1 MSAGMSRVILRE
13 FSAERCA
20 DAQRQ
25 APAFWMIRVFLLG
38 WLAVAG
44 TAGTA
49 LAQLPATITDQRSM
63 VRTLDGNRLQWIGD
77 VELSGGSGDNEWH
90 FFADTADLYID
101 ESRLVATGSV
111 VFTSGGGR
119 IAAERAEFNTEDFTG
134 TFFDARGSTVL
145 VEDVVPSMFGTGDPE
160 MIFWGEIMEKT
171 GSRSYK
177 LTRGGFTS
185 CVQPTPRWEV
195 SAGSVTINLDEYA
208 MLRGAVLQVKG
219 VPLFYLPILYYPIQS
234 DDRATGIL
242 MPTYGASTIRGQ
254 SISNAFFWAVNRSH
268 DATVF
273 HDLFTSTG
281 QGYGGEY
288 RYIAGP
294 GSRGN
299 AETYILDEQETTLTD
314 QFGPGTGQSSFPA
327 RRSYQVRGN
336 AQHRISDSITAR
348 GQVDYFSDV
357 TVQQT
362 YQTNVFES
370 SNSSRSFGGNVTG
383 SWGAYTL
390 SGTGD
395 VAETFFGAE
404 DASRYGSGPRISFN
418 QSERSLLGSPVYFG
432 FQTEYANLLRRSRFG
447 DQEVNSGLRR
457 FDVSPLVRVPF
468 TKWPFLTVNSSV
480 AWRQTYWTESIDEV
494 GAQVDTG
501 VGRSFLDLQA
511 LITGPVFV
519 KVWDTPGS
527 GYSERM
533 KHVIEPQLSVQRV
546 TAIDN
551 FDQIVQLEGTDS
563 IVGNVT
569 QLRYGLTNRLY
580 ARRAEGGG
588 PAAAQEILT
597 VTLEQSYY
605 TDENAAQ
612 FDRQFRTS
620 FQGQSCRRR
629 TGCQGIGLP
638 HQGSTPSNFSPV
650 AITARAN
657 PTSLLSGTFRAEYD
671 TQFWAFR
678 TIGADANIE
687 IGGWF
692 QQVTGWSQRRF
703 VEGLRGFDVRQNLD
717 HYLNSFT
724 NLATRDDRIGGV
736 YQFNYD
742 VLGGRFLQQRIVW
755 YYNAQCCG
763 VALEYQSFNLE
774 GLGFRVRVPQD
785 QRFNLTFT
793 LAGLGTFSNML
804 GAFGVGN
811 GAGEL

>member
-1 MSAGMSRVILRE
+1 MTR
-13 FSAERCA
+13 
-20 DAQRQ
+20 
-25 APAFWMIRVFLLG
+25 FLL
-38 WLAVAG
+38 LCSLVVAA

-49 LAQLPATITDQRSM
+49 RAQSQLPASITEQVSM
-63 VRTLDGNRLQWIGD
+63 TTTRDGNLILWIGD
-77 VELSGGSGDNEWH
+77 AQLSGGDGDNAWE
-90 FFADTADLYID
+90 FFADRIEFYVD

-111 VFTSGGGR
+111 VFMSGGAR
-119 IAAERAEFNTEDFTG
+119 IAAERAEFNADDFTG
-134 TFFDARGSTVL
+134 TFFDARGSNLL
-145 VEDVVPSMFGTGDPE
+145 VEDVVQSMFGTSEPE
-160 MIFWGEIMEKT
+160 MQFWGELMEKT
-171 GSRSYK
+171 GPRTYK

-195 SAGSVTINLDEYA
+195 QAGSVTMNLDRYA
-208 MLRGAVLQVKG
+208 LLRSAVLKVKG
-219 VPLFYLPILYYPIQS
+219 VPLFYLPILYYPIQE

-254 SISNAFFWAVNRSH
+254 SISNAFFWAINRSH
-268 DATVF
+268 DATLF

-288 RYIAGP
+288 RYVAGP
-294 GSRGN
+294 GSQGN
-299 AETYILDEQETTLTD
+299 AETYFLNERETTLTD
-314 QFGPGTGQSSFPA
+314 QFGPGTGESAFPA
-327 RRSYQVRGN
+327 RQSYQVRGN
-336 AQHRISDSITAR
+336 ARHRVSDSITAR
-348 GQVDYFSDV
+348 GQIDYFSDV

-362 YQTNVFES
+362 YQTNVFEA

-395 VAETFFGAE
+395 VAETFFGAD
-404 DASRYGSGPRISFN
+404 DASQYGSGPRVSFN

-432 FQTEYANLLRRSRFG
+432 FTSEYANLLRRSRFG
-447 DQEVNSGLRR
+447 DEEVNSGLNRM
-457 FDVSPLVRVPF
+457 DVSPLVRVPF

-480 AWRQTYWTESIDEV
+480 AWRQTYWTESIDEL

-501 VGRSFLDLQA
+501 IGRSFIDMQA

-527 GYSERM
+527 SYSERM

-546 TAIDN
+546 TAVDN

-569 QLRYGLTNRLY
+569 QIRYGLNNRLY

-588 PAAAQEILT
+588 AAVAQEILT

-605 TDENAAQ
+605 TDENAAN

-620 FQGQSCRRR
+620 FQGES
-629 TGCQGIGLP
+629 
-638 HQGSTPSNFSPV
+638 SAPSKFSPV

-657 PTSLLSGTFRAEYD
+657 PTNLLSGTFRAEYD

-692 QQVTGWSQRRF
+692 QQVMGWSQRRF
-703 VEGLRGFDVRQNLD
+703 VEGLRGFDVRDNLD
-717 HYLNSFT
+717 HYVNSFT
-724 NLATRDDRIGGV
+724 NLKTSDDSMGGV

-763 VALEYQSFNLE
+763 VAFEYQSFNLE
-774 GLGFRVRVPQD
+774 GLGARVRVAQD
-785 QRFNLTFT
+785 RRFNLSFT
-793 LAGLGTFSNML
+793 LAGLSTFSNML
-804 GAFGVGN
+804 GAFGVGT
-811 GAGEL
+811 GAGELR

>member
-1 MSAGMSRVILRE
+1 MTR
-13 FSAERCA
+13 
-20 DAQRQ
+20 
-25 APAFWMIRVFLLG
+25 FLL
-38 WLAVAG
+38 LCSLVVAA

-49 LAQLPATITDQRSM
+49 RAQSQLPASITEQVSM
-63 VRTLDGNRLQWIGD
+63 TTTRDGNLILWIGD
-77 VELSGGSGDNEWH
+77 AQLSGGDGDNAWE
-90 FFADTADLYID
+90 FFADRIEFYVD

-111 VFTSGGGR
+111 VFMSGGAR
-119 IAAERAEFNTEDFTG
+119 IAAERAEFNADDFTG
-134 TFFDARGSTVL
+134 TFFDARGSNRL
-145 VEDVVPSMFGTGDPE
+145 VEDVVQSMFGTSEPE
-160 MIFWGEIMEKT
+160 MQFWGELMEKT
-171 GSRSYK
+171 GPRTYK

-195 SAGSVTINLDEYA
+195 QAGSVTMNLDRYA
-208 MLRGAVLQVKG
+208 LLRSAVLKVKG
-219 VPLFYLPILYYPIQS
+219 VPLFYLPILYYPIQE

-254 SISNAFFWAVNRSH
+254 SISNAFFWAINRSH
-268 DATVF
+268 DATLF

-281 QGYGGEY
+281 QAYGGEY
-288 RYIAGP
+288 RYVAGP
-294 GSRGN
+294 GSQGN
-299 AETYILDEQETTLTD
+299 AETYFLNERETTLTD
-314 QFGPGTGQSSFPA
+314 QFGPGTGESAFPA
-327 RRSYQVRGN
+327 RQSYQVRGN
-336 AQHRISDSITAR
+336 ARHRVSDSITAR
-348 GQVDYFSDV
+348 GQIDYFSDV

-362 YQTNVFES
+362 YQTNVFEA

-395 VAETFFGAE
+395 VAETFFGAD
-404 DASRYGSGPRISFN
+404 DASQYGSGPRVSFN

-432 FQTEYANLLRRSRFG
+432 FTSEYANLLRRSRFG
-447 DQEVNSGLRR
+447 DEEVNSGLNRI
-457 FDVSPLVRVPF
+457 DVSPLVRVPF

-480 AWRQTYWTESIDEV
+480 AWRQTYWTESIDEL

-501 VGRSFLDLQA
+501 IGRSFIDMQA

-527 GYSERM
+527 SYSERM

-546 TAIDN
+546 TAVDN

-569 QLRYGLTNRLY
+569 QIRYGLNNRLY

-588 PAAAQEILT
+588 AAVAQEILT

-605 TDENAAQ
+605 TDENAAN

-620 FQGQSCRRR
+620 FQGES
-629 TGCQGIGLP
+629 
-638 HQGSTPSNFSPV
+638 SAPSKFSPV

-657 PTSLLSGTFRAEYD
+657 PTNLLSGTFRAEYD
-671 TQFWAFR
+671 TQFWTFR

-703 VEGLRGFDVRQNLD
+703 VEGLRGFDVRDNLD
-717 HYLNSFT
+717 HYVNSFT
-724 NLATRDDRIGGV
+724 NLKTSDDSMGGV

-763 VALEYQSFNLE
+763 VAFEYQSYNLE
-774 GLGFRVRVPQD
+774 GLGTRVRVAQD
-785 QRFNLTFT
+785 RRFNLSFT
-793 LAGLGTFSNML
+793 LAGLSTFSNML
-804 GAFGVGN
+804 GAFGVGT
-811 GAGEL
+811 GAGEFR

>member
-1 MSAGMSRVILRE
+1 MTR
-13 FSAERCA
+13 
-20 DAQRQ
+20 
-25 APAFWMIRVFLLG
+25 FLL
-38 WLAVAG
+38 LCSLVVAAAAS
-44 TAGTA
+44 TAR
-49 LAQLPATITDQRSM
+49 AQVPSSITEQRSM
-63 VRTLDGNRLQWIGD
+63 EMTQDGNVILWTVDAELGGGD
-77 VELSGGSGDNEWH
+77 GDNAWE
-90 FFADTADLYID
+90 FFADRIELYID

-119 IAAERAEFNTEDFTG
+119 IAAERAEFNIDDFTG
-134 TFFDARGSTVL
+134 TFFDARGSNLL
-145 VEDVVPSMFGTGDPE
+145 VEDVVPSMFGTSEPE
-160 MIFWGEIMEKT
+160 MQFWGELMELT
-171 GSRSYK
+171 GPRTYK

-195 SAGSVTINLDEYA
+195 QAGSVTINLDRYA
-208 MLRGAVLQVKG
+208 LLRSAVLKVKG
-219 VPLFYLPILYYPIQS
+219 VPLFYLPILYYPIQE

-254 SISNAFFWAVNRSH
+254 SISNAFFWAINRSH
-268 DATVF
+268 DATLF

-288 RYIAGP
+288 RYIASP
-294 GSRGN
+294 GSQGN
-299 AETYILDEQETTLTD
+299 IETYFLSERETSLTD
-314 QFGPGTGQSSFPA
+314 QFGPGTGESTFPA
-327 RRSYQVRGN
+327 RRSYQLRGS
-336 AQHRISDSITAR
+336 AQHRISDSIRAR
-348 GQVDYFSDV
+348 GQIDYFSDV

-362 YQTNVFES
+362 YQTNVFEA

-404 DASRYGSGPRISFN
+404 DASLYGAGPRVSFN

-432 FQTEYANLLRRSRFG
+432 FTTEYANLLRRSRFG
-447 DQEVNSGLRR
+447 DEEVNSGLNRI
-457 FDVSPLVRVPF
+457 DVSPLVRVPF

-480 AWRQTYWTESIDEV
+480 AWRQTYWTESIAGGE
-494 GAQVDTG
+494 QIDTG
-501 VGRSFLDLQA
+501 IGRSFVDMQA

-527 GYSERM
+527 SYSERM
-533 KHVIEPQLSVQRV
+533 KHVIEPQLNVQRV

-569 QLRYGLTNRLY
+569 QIRYGLNNRLY

-588 PAAAQEILT
+588 AAVAQEILT
-597 VTLEQSYY
+597 VTLQQSYY
-605 TDENAAQ
+605 TDESAAQ

-620 FQGQSCRRR
+620 FQGES
-629 TGCQGIGLP
+629 
-638 HQGSTPSNFSPV
+638 SAPSKFSPV

-657 PTSLLSGTFRAEYD
+657 PTNLLSGTFRAEYD

-678 TIGADANIE
+678 TIGADANLE

-703 VEGLRGFDVRQNLD
+703 VDGLSGFDVRDNLD

-724 NLATRDDRIGGV
+724 NLKTSDDSMGGV

-774 GLGFRVRVPQD
+774 GLGARVRVAKD
-785 QRFNLTFT
+785 QRINLSFT

-804 GAFGVGN
+804 GAFGVGT
-811 GAGEL
+811 GAGELR

>member
-1 MSAGMSRVILRE
+1 MTRPIIL
-13 FSAERCA
+13 FCC
-20 DAQRQ
+20 
-25 APAFWMIRVFLLG
+25 
-38 WLAVAG
+38 LAIAL
-44 TAGTA
+44 TAGSA
-49 LAQLPATITDQRSM
+49 RAQVPDAITGQRSM
-63 VRTLDGNRLQWIGD
+63 VLTQDGTHFLWTEN
-77 VELSGGSGDNEWH
+77 VELSGGSGDETWE
-90 FFADTADLYID
+90 FYADQVDFYTD

-119 IAAERAEFNTEDFTG
+119 IAADRAEFNTDDYTG
-134 TFFDARGSTVL
+134 TFFNARGSTVL
-145 VEDVVPSMFGTGDPE
+145 VEDVVPSMFGTAEPE
-160 MIFWGEIMEKT
+160 MLFWGETMEKT
-171 GSRSYK
+171 GTRTYK

-195 SAGSVTINLDEYA
+195 KAGSVTLNLDHY
-208 MLRGAVLQVKG
+208 AVLRNAVLTVKD
-219 VPLFYLPILYYPIQS
+219 VPLFYLPIMYYPIQGE
-234 DDRATGIL
+234 DRATGIL

-254 SISNAFFWAVNRSH
+254 SISNAFFWAINRSH

-281 QGYGGEY
+281 QGFGGQY
-288 RYIAGP
+288 RYVAGP
-294 GSRGN
+294 RSRGN
-299 AETYILDEQETTLTD
+299 VETYLLNERETSLTD
-314 QFGPGTGQSSFPA
+314 RFGPGTGDSTFPA
-327 RRSYQVRGN
+327 RRSHQIRGN

-404 DASRYGSGPRISFN
+404 DASRYGSGPRVSFN

-432 FQTEYANLLRRSRFG
+432 FTTEYANLLRRSRFG
-447 DQEVNSGLRR
+447 EEEINSGLNRI
-457 FDVSPLVRVPF
+457 DVNPLVRVPF

-480 AWRQTYWTESIDEV
+480 AWRQTYWTESIDQST
-494 GAQVDTG
+494 GSQIDTG
-501 VGRSFLDLQA
+501 VGRSFIEMQA

-527 GYSERM
+527 SYSERM
-533 KHVIEPQLSVQRV
+533 KHVIEPQLSLQRV
-546 TAIDN
+546 TAVDN

-569 QLRYGLTNRLY
+569 QLRYGLNNRLY

-588 PAAAQEILT
+588 PAVAQEILT

-620 FQGQSCRRR
+620 FQGESAA
-629 TGCQGIGLP
+629 
-638 HQGSTPSNFSPV
+638 PSKFSPV

-657 PTSLLSGTFRAEYD
+657 PTGLLSGTFRAEYD

-678 TIGADANIE
+678 TIGADASIE
-687 IGGWF
+687 LGGWF

-703 VEGLRGFDVRQNLD
+703 VEGLRGFDIRDNLD

-724 NLATRDDRIGGV
+724 SVKTPDDTMGGV

-742 VLGGRFLQQRIVW
+742 ILGGRYLQQRVVW

-763 VALEYQSFNLE
+763 VAFEYQSFNLE
-774 GLGFRVRVPQD
+774 GLGSRVRVAKD
-785 QRFNLTFT
+785 RRFNLSFT

-811 GAGEL
+811 GAGELR

>member
-1 MSAGMSRVILRE
+1 MTR
-13 FSAERCA
+13 
-20 DAQRQ
+20 
-25 APAFWMIRVFLLG
+25 FLL
-38 WLAVAG
+38 LCSLVVAA
-44 TAGTA
+44 TASTA
-49 LAQLPATITDQRSM
+49 RAQVPSSITEQRSM
-63 VRTLDGNRLQWIGD
+63 EMTQDGNLILWIGD
-77 VELSGGSGDNEWH
+77 AQLSGGDGDNAWE
-90 FFADTADLYID
+90 FFADRIEFYVD

-111 VFTSGGGR
+111 VFMSGGAR
-119 IAAERAEFNTEDFTG
+119 IAAERAEFNADDFTG
-134 TFFDARGSTVL
+134 TFFDARGSNLL
-145 VEDVVPSMFGTGDPE
+145 VEDVVPSMFGTSEPE
-160 MIFWGEIMEKT
+160 MQFWGELMEKT
-171 GSRSYK
+171 GPRTYK

-195 SAGSVTINLDEYA
+195 QAGSVTMNLDRYA
-208 MLRGAVLQVKG
+208 LLRSAVLKVKG
-219 VPLFYLPILYYPIQS
+219 VPLFYLPILYYPIQE

-254 SISNAFFWAVNRSH
+254 SISNAFFWAINRSH
-268 DATVF
+268 DATLF

-281 QGYGGEY
+281 QAYGGEY
-288 RYIAGP
+288 RYVAGP
-294 GSRGN
+294 GSQGN
-299 AETYILDEQETTLTD
+299 AETYFLNERETTLTD
-314 QFGPGTGQSSFPA
+314 QFGPGTGESAFPA
-327 RRSYQVRGN
+327 RQSYQVRGN
-336 AQHRISDSITAR
+336 ARHRVSDSITAR
-348 GQVDYFSDV
+348 GQIDYFSDV

-362 YQTNVFES
+362 YQTNVFEA

-395 VAETFFGAE
+395 VAETFFGAD
-404 DASRYGSGPRISFN
+404 DASQYGSGPRVSFN

-432 FQTEYANLLRRSRFG
+432 FTSEYANLLRRSRFG
-447 DQEVNSGLRR
+447 DEEVNSGLNRI
-457 FDVSPLVRVPF
+457 DVSPLVRVPF

-480 AWRQTYWTESIDEV
+480 AWRQTYWTESIDEL

-501 VGRSFLDLQA
+501 IGRSFVDMQA

-527 GYSERM
+527 SYSERM

-546 TAIDN
+546 TAVDN

-569 QLRYGLTNRLY
+569 QIRYGLNNRLY

-588 PAAAQEILT
+588 AAVAQEILT

-605 TDENAAQ
+605 TDENAAN

-620 FQGQSCRRR
+620 FQGES
-629 TGCQGIGLP
+629 
-638 HQGSTPSNFSPV
+638 SAPSKFSPV

-657 PTSLLSGTFRAEYD
+657 PTNLLSGTFRAEYD

-678 TIGADANIE
+678 TIGADANLE

-703 VEGLRGFDVRQNLD
+703 VEGLSGFDVRDNLD
-717 HYLNSFT
+717 HYVNSFT
-724 NLATRDDRIGGV
+724 NLKTSDDSMGGV

-763 VALEYQSFNLE
+763 VAFEYQSYNLE
-774 GLGFRVRVPQD
+774 GLGTRVRVAQD
-785 QRFNLTFT
+785 RRFNLSFT
-793 LAGLGTFSNML
+793 LAGLSTFSNML
-804 GAFGVGN
+804 GAFGVGT
-811 GAGEL
+811 GAGELR

>member
-1 MSAGMSRVILRE
+1 MTR
-13 FSAERCA
+13 
-20 DAQRQ
+20 
-25 APAFWMIRVFLLG
+25 FLL
-38 WLAVAG
+38 LCSLVVAA

-49 LAQLPATITDQRSM
+49 RAQSQLPASITEQVSM
-63 VRTLDGNRLQWIGD
+63 TTTRDGNLVLWMGD
-77 VELSGGSGDNEWH
+77 AQLSGGDGDNAWE
-90 FFADTADLYID
+90 FFADRIEFYVD

-111 VFTSGGGR
+111 VFMSGGAR
-119 IAAERAEFNTEDFTG
+119 IAAERAEFNADDFTG
-134 TFFDARGSTVL
+134 TFFDARGSNLL
-145 VEDVVPSMFGTGDPE
+145 VEDVVQSMFGTSEPE
-160 MIFWGEIMEKT
+160 MQFWGELMEKT
-171 GSRSYK
+171 GPRTYK

-195 SAGSVTINLDEYA
+195 QAGSVTMNLDRYA
-208 MLRGAVLQVKG
+208 LLRSAVLKVKG
-219 VPLFYLPILYYPIQS
+219 VPLFYLPILYYPIQQ

-254 SISNAFFWAVNRSH
+254 SISNAFFWAINRSH
-268 DATVF
+268 DATLF

-281 QGYGGEY
+281 QAYGGEY
-288 RYIAGP
+288 RYVAGP
-294 GSRGN
+294 GSQGN
-299 AETYILDEQETTLTD
+299 AETYFLNERETTLTD
-314 QFGPGTGQSSFPA
+314 QFGPGTGESAFPA
-327 RRSYQVRGN
+327 RRSYQLRGN
-336 AQHRISDSITAR
+336 ARHRVSDSITAR
-348 GQVDYFSDV
+348 GQIDYFSDV

-362 YQTNVFES
+362 YQTNVFEA

-395 VAETFFGAE
+395 VAETFFGAD
-404 DASRYGSGPRISFN
+404 DASQYGSGPRVSFN

-432 FQTEYANLLRRSRFG
+432 FTSEYANLLRRSRFG
-447 DQEVNSGLRR
+447 DEEVNSGLNRM
-457 FDVSPLVRVPF
+457 DVSPLVRVPF

-480 AWRQTYWTESIDEV
+480 AWRQTYWTESIDEL

-501 VGRSFLDLQA
+501 IGRSFIDMQA

-527 GYSERM
+527 SYSERM

-546 TAIDN
+546 TAVDN

-569 QLRYGLTNRLY
+569 QIRYGLNNRLY

-588 PAAAQEILT
+588 AAVAQEILT

-605 TDENAAQ
+605 TDENAAN

-620 FQGQSCRRR
+620 FQGES
-629 TGCQGIGLP
+629 
-638 HQGSTPSNFSPV
+638 SAPSKFSPV

-657 PTSLLSGTFRAEYD
+657 PTNLLSGTFRAEYD

-703 VEGLRGFDVRQNLD
+703 VEGLSGFDVRDNLD
-717 HYLNSFT
+717 HYVNSFT
-724 NLATRDDRIGGV
+724 NLKTSDDSMGGV

-763 VALEYQSFNLE
+763 VAFEYQSYNLE
-774 GLGFRVRVPQD
+774 GLGTRVRVAQD
-785 QRFNLTFT
+785 RRFNLSFT
-793 LAGLGTFSNML
+793 LAGLSTFSNML
-804 GAFGVGN
+804 GAFGVGT
-811 GAGEL
+811 GAGELR

>member
-1 MSAGMSRVILRE
+1 MTR
-13 FSAERCA
+13 
-20 DAQRQ
+20 
-25 APAFWMIRVFLLG
+25 FLL
-38 WLAVAG
+38 LCSLVVAA

-49 LAQLPATITDQRSM
+49 RAQSQLPASITEQVSM
-63 VRTLDGNRLQWIGD
+63 TTTRDGNLVLWIGD
-77 VELSGGSGDNEWH
+77 AQLSGGDGDNAWE
-90 FFADTADLYID
+90 FFADRIEFYVD

-111 VFTSGGGR
+111 VFMSGGAR
-119 IAAERAEFNTEDFTG
+119 IAAERAEFNADDFTG
-134 TFFDARGSTVL
+134 TFFDARGSNRL
-145 VEDVVPSMFGTGDPE
+145 VEDVVQSMFGTSEPE
-160 MIFWGEIMEKT
+160 MQFWGELMEKT
-171 GSRSYK
+171 GPRTYK

-195 SAGSVTINLDEYA
+195 QAGSVTMNLDRYA
-208 MLRGAVLQVKG
+208 LLRSAVLKVKG
-219 VPLFYLPILYYPIQS
+219 VPLFYLPILYYPIQE

-254 SISNAFFWAVNRSH
+254 SISNAFFWAINRSH
-268 DATVF
+268 DATLF

-281 QGYGGEY
+281 QAYGGEY
-288 RYIAGP
+288 RYVAGP
-294 GSRGN
+294 GSQGN
-299 AETYILDEQETTLTD
+299 AETYFLNERETTLTD
-314 QFGPGTGQSSFPA
+314 QFGPGTGESAFPA
-327 RRSYQVRGN
+327 HQSYQVRGN
-336 AQHRISDSITAR
+336 ARHRVSDSITAR
-348 GQVDYFSDV
+348 GQIDYFSDV

-362 YQTNVFES
+362 YQTNVFEA

-395 VAETFFGAE
+395 VAETFFGAD
-404 DASRYGSGPRISFN
+404 DASQYGSGPRVSFN

-432 FQTEYANLLRRSRFG
+432 FTSEYANLLRRSRFG
-447 DQEVNSGLRR
+447 DEEVNSGLNRI
-457 FDVSPLVRVPF
+457 DVSPLVRVPF

-480 AWRQTYWTESIDEV
+480 AWRQTYWTESIDEL

-501 VGRSFLDLQA
+501 IGRSFVDMQA

-527 GYSERM
+527 SYSERM

-546 TAIDN
+546 TAVDN

-563 IVGNVT
+563 IVDNVT
-569 QLRYGLTNRLY
+569 QIRYGLNNRLY

-588 PAAAQEILT
+588 AAVAQEILT

-605 TDENAAQ
+605 TDENAAN

-620 FQGQSCRRR
+620 FQGES
-629 TGCQGIGLP
+629 
-638 HQGSTPSNFSPV
+638 SAPSKFSPV

-657 PTSLLSGTFRAEYD
+657 PTNLLSGTFRAEYD

-692 QQVTGWSQRRF
+692 QQVMGWSQRRF
-703 VEGLRGFDVRQNLD
+703 VEGLRGFDVRDNLD
-717 HYLNSFT
+717 HYVNSFT
-724 NLATRDDRIGGV
+724 NLKTSDDSMGGV

-763 VALEYQSFNLE
+763 VAFEYQSYNLE
-774 GLGFRVRVPQD
+774 GLGTRVRVAQD
-785 QRFNLTFT
+785 RRFNLSFT
-793 LAGLGTFSNML
+793 LAGLSTFSNML
-804 GAFGVGN
+804 GAFGVGT
-811 GAGEL
+811 GAGELR

>member
-1 MSAGMSRVILRE
+1 MTRPILLY
-13 FSAERCA
+13 C
-20 DAQRQ
+20 
-25 APAFWMIRVFLLG
+25 
-38 WLAVAG
+38 VAIVV
-44 TAGTA
+44 TAGSAHAQVPTA
-49 LAQLPATITDQRSM
+49 ITGQRSM
-63 VRTLDGNRLQWIGD
+63 VQEIDGTHIRWIEN
-77 VELSGGSGDNEWH
+77 VELSGGSGDETWE
-90 FFADTADLYID
+90 FYADQVDVYGD

-119 IAAERAEFNTEDFTG
+119 VAAERAEFNIDDNTG
-134 TFFDARGSTVL
+134 TFFEARGSTAL
-145 VEDVVPSMFGTGDPE
+145 VEDVVPSMFGTSEPE
-160 MIFWGEIMEKT
+160 MVFWGEIMEKT
-171 GSRSYK
+171 GPRTYK

-195 SAGSVTINLDEYA
+195 KASSVTINLDQYA
-208 MLRGAVLQVKG
+208 VLRNAVLQVKG
-219 VPLFYLPILYYPIQS
+219 VPLFYLPALYYPIQS

-254 SISNAFFWAVNRSH
+254 SISNAVFWAINRSH
-268 DATVF
+268 DATIF

-281 QGYGGEY
+281 QGFGGEY
-288 RYIAGP
+288 RYVGGP
-294 GSRGN
+294 GSQGR
-299 AETYILDEQETTLTD
+299 AETYFLNEREISVTD
-314 QFGPGTGQSSFPA
+314 QFGPGTGESTFPE
-327 RRSYQVRGN
+327 RRSYNLRGN
-336 AQHRISDSITAR
+336 MQHRISDSIRAR
-348 GQVDYFSDV
+348 GQIDYFSDI

-362 YQTNVFES
+362 YQTNVFEA
-370 SNSSRSFGGNVTG
+370 SNSSRSYGGNVTG

-404 DASRYGSGPRISFN
+404 DASLYGSGPRISFN

-432 FQTEYANLLRRSRFG
+432 FETEYANLLRRSRFG
-447 DQEVNSGLRR
+447 EQEVNSGLNRI
-457 FDVSPLVRVPF
+457 DVSPLVRVPF

-480 AWRQTYWTESIDEV
+480 AWRQTYWTESIDES
-494 GAQVDTG
+494 TG
-501 VGRSFLDLQA
+501 SQIDSGIGRSFIDMQA

-533 KHVIEPQLSVQRV
+533 KHVIEPQLSIQRV

-569 QLRYGLTNRLY
+569 QIRYALNNRLY

-588 PAAAQEILT
+588 PSVAQEILT
-597 VTLEQSYY
+597 VTLDQSYY

-620 FQGQSCRRR
+620 FQGQSSAP
-629 TGCQGIGLP
+629 TK
-638 HQGSTPSNFSPV
+638 FSPV

-657 PTSLLSGTFRAEYD
+657 PTNLLSGTFRAEYD

-687 IGGWF
+687 IGGWL
-692 QQVTGWSQRRF
+692 QQTTGWSQRRF
-703 VEGLRGFDVRQNLD
+703 VDGLSGFDVRDNLD

-724 NLATRDDRIGGV
+724 NLKTADDRIGGV

-742 VLGGRFLQQRIVW
+742 ILGGRYLQQRIVW

-763 VALEYQSFNLE
+763 VAFEYQSYNLE
-774 GLGFRVRVPQD
+774 GLGARVRVPQD
-785 QRFNLTFT
+785 RRFNLSFT

-804 GAFGVGN
+804 GAFGVGT
-811 GAGEL
+811 GAGELR